1 MVVHHS
7 VITFKKLHLLG
18 SRIFLLLSFIH
29 KWTCYDVDPHRS
41 ETFSSPIQI
50 LSNLA
55 IVTITSNDLVYLQEQ
70 YESEEIDE
78 EIFYTIPQLQ
88 QMNSPRRIKRKIS
101 NEEDVLWSGGIV
113 YYEFDSTHSK
123 LPVFIT
129 KGKSSSCNCNR
140 PVHHQPNLSLWKAY
154 GTMHLFS
161 RL

>member
-1 MVVHHS
+1 M
-7 VITFKKLHLLG
+7 
-18 SRIFLLLSFIH
+18 
-29 KWTCYDVDPHRS
+29 
-41 ETFSSPIQI
+41 
-50 LSNLA
+50 
-55 IVTITSNDLVYLQEQ
+55 VYLQEQ

-113 YYEFDSTHSK
+113 YYEFDGTHSK

-140 PVHHQPNLSLWKAY
+140 PVHHQPNSPFGKPMEQCIYFHACSSQSIAY
-154 GTMHLFS
+154 FQS
-161 RL
+161 EVIPCSKFR